1 MVYMKSY
8 CYFVTESRNHFFFR
22 WSLFISVY
30 EQVKIV
36 SDSQH
41 RSFILKKRQ
50 DQKNVL
56 KIELTNSLFVVYV
69 VEILA
74 SRVLSENC

>member
-1 MVYMKSY
+1 MKSY

-36 SDSQH
+36 SNSQH
-41 RSFILKKRQ
+41 RSFILNKRQ

-56 KIELTNSLFVVYV
+56 EVELTNSLFVVYV